1 MATTALTIVNNVLA
15 RLRESAVT
23 SATFPT
29 NTYAQLVLRFVNEA
43 KRECEDA
50 WDWQAL
56 RQTLSFNTVA
66 STSSY
71 TLTGAG
77 QRFRF
82 YDKRKIMLDITNR
95 SYIFSAPDGWMEE
108 VIQIFNTNPQFPSFY
123 RIRGVDAAGDPNV
136 DLYPTPL
143 DVYTIKVPLVIPEA
157 ELLAYSDTFKLP
169 AMMIEL
175 GAWAKTV
182 SERGEDGGTST
193 SDAFQTYKFALGDA
207 ISQDAGRVHDSEII
221 WES

>member
-29 NTYAQLVLRFVNEA
+29 NVYAQLILRFVNEA

-82 YDKRKIMLDITNR
+82 YDKNSAMFNTTIKDIL
-95 SYIFSAPDGWMEE
+95 YPAQDAWMEQA
-108 VIQIFNTNPQFPSFY
+108 IQLYGTNAQFPNWY
-123 RIRGVDAAGDPNV
+123 RIRGVDANGDPNI

-143 DVYTIKVPLVIPEA
+143 SVYTIKVPLVIPQA
-157 ELLAYSDTFKLP
+157 ELSVFDDTFKLP
-169 AMMIEL
+169 SMMVEL
-175 GAWAKTV
+175 GAWAKSV

-193 SDAFQTYKFALGDA
+193 SDAFQAYKFALGDA
-207 ISQDAGRVHDSEII
+207 ISQDAGRVDMSEII